1 MKIFVLFV
9 KQQTGKLAAKP
20 IGDRDLKDQYL
31 KDIDTIIGKM
41 GTVKFFEW
49 SKEGVPQQPIFQV
62 IRDYE

>member
-1 MKIFVLFV
+1 M
-9 KQQTGKLAAKP
+9 GKAFAAKP

-49 SKEGVPQQPIFQV
+49 SKEWSASTTYFQV
-62 IRDYE
+62 